1 MKPHRVVL
9 DTNVVLS
16 AFLWRGR
23 PGSILELAGERE
35 LLLFTSRALLS
46 ELSEVL
52 QRERFASPVAKTG
65 KSVRQMLTRYRRLAT
80 VLTTSRLPAPVS
92 RDADDDAVL
101 ACAVAAR
108 ADFIVTGDQDL
119 LVLAEY
125 AGIQIV
131 TVAAMLTIVGT

>member
-1 MKPHRVVL
+1 MKPYLVVL

-35 LLLFTSRALLS
+35 LLLLTSRELLS
-46 ELSEVL
+46 ELTEVL
-52 QRERFASPVAKTG
+52 HRQRFASQVAMTG
-65 KSVRQMLTRYRRLAT
+65 NSVRQMLARYRRLAT
-80 VLTTSRLPAPVS
+80 VVATSRLPAPVS

-119 LVLAEY
+119 LVLAEH

-131 TVAAMLTIVGT
+131 TVAEMLTIAAA